1 VKLQGCLLQQTWRTL
16 RAIARVRKL
25 PFDDHL
31 SKQDSASRLAQHLI
45 EPDSLRQ
52 VLTGLSLE
60 AQAALR
66 ALIEAD
72 GQMRQEVFTARFGP
86 IRPYKPW
93 RDDAPQAPWES
104 PASPAEELAY
114 RGLVFTANQGTKK
127 RPVWAVILP
136 DEIKAAL
143 SPLLE
148 RAMSALPSPSPQQS
162 PSSPAEREGVSP
174 QATEAGEG
182 QAPPADV
189 GAAVLT
195 FLCFLNGED
204 IRPLHGRWLPPT
216 ACRTLALRFIQGA
229 THCPSASHLPDRVRS
244 ERQLPY
250 LSFVHYLAER
260 AGLVDLEGQWLK
272 PTLVAQGW
280 LAQPR
285 AERVR
290 LLWEAWRENHETNTE
305 LWSRFR
311 LPGEPD
317 LSPLIRF
324 NGLLSLLTQLTPGT
338 YPLHDLLDALAR
350 RDPALLQ
357 PCAPY
362 RIWAELDEDTQA
374 DFRQRARRWVA
385 EMLTG
390 PLAWFGVTS
399 NTQYPIPSSQ
409 SSIRFTLLGA
419 ALLGRD
425 DGTWPEDPPAAP
437 LHLHPPTFDDEGQPT
452 AVPLT
457 VPPGLPPAARFALS
471 ALMEEDE
478 DQMKMSAPGQ
488 SVTGQPTGSRTHREQ
503 VLITPRSL
511 AHALHRGHTVEGL
524 VAFLEELAAEPL
536 HPAVLKALY
545 IWAEAV
551 EAITIAP
558 ALLLRVRDPALLQE
572 LSSIRRLRARLG
584 ETLSARAVTVEAD
597 QLEALVRHLERLG
610 FSPRVERQ
618 VHEGQAQEGQ
628 AQEGQAQEG
637 QAQEGQVQEGQA
649 QEGQVQEGQV
659 QEGQAQDLPLP
670 TDGERTAMAAA
681 LRLLVVLSDELG
693 LDLRAPHLLA
703 QRWLEGL
710 PQPQRDAARHQVQ
723 KVLEALR
730 HRDAGPGPSTG
741 VSTGLDEVSGRGAED
756 YRLPSP
762 TAPLLPELE
771 QAIAQGATIEIDYHT
786 AGRGHLLS
794 RRVDPLRLEW
804 RGGVPYLVAFCHLRQ
819 ENRVFRVDRVERIE
833 VGD

>member
-1 VKLQGCLLQQTWRTL
+1 MELCACLEQHPWRTL
-16 RAIARVRKL
+16 KAIFRAYEL
-25 PFDDHL
+25 PFTPSPD
-31 SKQDSASRLAQHLI
+31 KPTVCARLAAAI
-45 EPDSLRQ
+45 MEPERLQATWRA
-52 VLTGLSLE
+52 LSPE

-66 ALIEAD
+66 ALAEAD
-72 GQMRQEVFTARFGP
+72 GQMRREVFIARFGS
-86 IRPYKPW
+86 IHPYKPW
-93 RDDAPQAPWES
+93 RDDAPPAPWEN

-114 RGLVFTANQGTKK
+114 LGLVFIVNQGTKR
-127 RPVWAVILP
+127 RPLWVVVLP

-143 SPLLE
+143 GPLLE
-148 RAMSALPSPSPQQS
+148 KAMSALPSPSPQQP
-162 PSSPAEREGVSP
+162 PSSPAGREGVSP

-182 QAPPADV
+182 EAPPADV

-195 FLCFLNGED
+195 FLCFLNSED

-216 ACRTLALRFIQGA
+216 ACRTLALRLSSQDPG
-229 THCPSASHLPDRVRS
+229 RVRS

-260 AGLVDLEGQWLK
+260 AGLVDLEGQGLK

-285 AERVR
+285 AERVHV
-290 LLWEAWRENHETNTE
+290 LWEAWREDSETNAE

-311 LPGEPD
+311 LPGDSD
-317 LSPLIRF
+317 LSPLTRF
-324 NGLLSLLTQLTPGT
+324 NGLLQLLASLAPGA

-362 RIWAELDEDTQA
+362 RVWAELDEDTQA
-374 DFRQRARRWVA
+374 DFRQRARQWLT

-390 PLAWFGVTS
+390 PLAWFGATS
-399 NTQYPIPSSQ
+399 NLQSPIPDTQ
-409 SSIRFTLLGA
+409 SPMPNTQHPICFTPLGA

-425 DGTWPEDPPAAP
+425 DGTWPEDPPPSP
-437 LHLHPPTFDDEGQPT
+437 LHLHLPTLDEGGQPI

-457 VPPGLPPAARFALS
+457 VSVGLPPASRFAL
-471 ALMEEDE
+471 ALMTEE
-478 DQMKMSAPGQ
+478 
-488 SVTGQPTGSRTHREQ
+488 SRDRAQ
-503 VLITPRSL
+503 RLTPRSL
-511 AHALHRGHTVEGL
+511 ARALHRGHTVEGL
-524 VAFLEELAAEPL
+524 VAFLEELATEPL

-545 IWAEAV
+545 TWAEAV

-610 FSPRVERQ
+610 FYPRVER
-618 VHEGQAQEGQ
+618 QAQEGQ
-628 AQEGQAQEG
+628 ARS
-637 QAQEGQVQEGQA
+637 
-649 QEGQVQEGQV
+649 
-659 QEGQAQDLPLP
+659 LPLP
-670 TDGERTAMAAA
+670 QVGADPGGRPSEGERTAMAAA
-681 LRLLVVLSDELG
+681 LRLLVVLTDELS
-693 LDLRAPHLLA
+693 LELRAPHLLA

-710 PQPQRDAARHQVQ
+710 PQAQRDAARRQVQ
-723 KVLEALR
+723 TVLDALR
-730 HRDAGPGPSTG
+730 YRD
-741 VSTGLDEVSGRGAED
+741 VRRGFQD

-771 QAIAQGATIEIDYHT
+771 RAMAQGSTIEIDYHT

-819 ENRVFRVDRVERIE
+819 EPRTFRVDRIERIE
-833 VGD
+833 GKNTDEQDERILRFFAIGT

>member
-1 VKLQGCLLQQTWRTL
+1 MELCACLEQHPWRTL
-16 RAIARVRKL
+16 KAIFRAYEL
-25 PFDDHL
+25 PFTPSPD
-31 SKQDSASRLAQHLI
+31 KPTVCARLAAAI
-45 EPDSLRQ
+45 MEPGRLQATWRA
-52 VLTGLSLE
+52 LSAE

-66 ALIEAD
+66 ALAETD
-72 GQMRQEVFTARFGP
+72 GQMRREVFIAHFGS

-93 RDDAPQAPWES
+93 RDDAPPAPWEN

-114 RGLVFTANQGTKK
+114 HGLVFIVNQGTKR
-127 RPVWAVILP
+127 RPLWVVVLP

-143 SPLLE
+143 
-148 RAMSALPSPSPQQS
+148 PSPSP
-162 PSSPAEREGVSP
+162 SPALRASP
-174 QATEAGEG
+174 PSPKALGEG
-182 QAPPADV
+182 GGWGEGEGDV

-216 ACRTLALRFIQGA
+216 TCRTLALRLQGA
-229 THCPSASHLPDRVRS
+229 THLPGRVRS

-272 PTLVAQGW
+272 PTLVAQTW
-280 LAQPR
+280 LAQPG

-290 LLWEAWRENHETNTE
+290 VLWEAWREDSETNAE

-311 LPGEPD
+311 LPGDSD
-317 LSPLIRF
+317 LSPLTRF
-324 NGLLSLLTQLTPGT
+324 NSLLSLLTQLTPGA
-338 YPLHDLLDALAR
+338 YLLHELLDALAR

-362 RIWAELDEDTQA
+362 RVWAELDEDTQA
-374 DFRQRARRWVA
+374 DFRQRARQWLT

-390 PLAWFGVTS
+390 PLAWFGATS
-399 NTQYPIPSSQ
+399 NLQYPIC
-409 SSIRFTLLGA
+409 FTPLGA

-425 DGTWPEDPPAAP
+425 DGTWPEDPPPSP
-437 LHLHPPTFDDEGQPT
+437 LHLHLPTLDEEGQPI
-452 AVPLT
+452 AVALT
-457 VPPGLPPAARFALS
+457 VSVGLPPASRFALS
-471 ALMEEDE
+471 TLMEEDE
-478 DQMKMSAPGQ
+478 GQMKMGAPGQ
-488 SVTGQPTGSRTHREQ
+488 SVTGQPGGSRTHREQ

-511 AHALHRGHTVEGL
+511 ARALHRGHTVEGL
-524 VAFLEELAAEPL
+524 VAFLEELATEPL

-545 IWAEAV
+545 TWAETV

-572 LSSIRRLRARLG
+572 FSSIRRLRARLG

-610 FSPRVERQ
+610 FYPRVER
-618 VHEGQAQEGQ
+618 QAQEGQ
-628 AQEGQAQEG
+628 ARS
-637 QAQEGQVQEGQA
+637 
-649 QEGQVQEGQV
+649 
-659 QEGQAQDLPLP
+659 LPLP
-670 TDGERTAMAAA
+670 QVGTDPGGRPSEGERTAMAAA
-681 LRLLVVLSDELG
+681 LRLLVALTDELG
-693 LDLRAPHLLA
+693 LELRAPHLLA

-710 PQPQRDAARHQVQ
+710 PQPQRDAARRQVQ
-723 KVLEALR
+723 TVLDALR
-730 HRDAGPGPSTG
+730 YRDVRRGPSTSSGQG
-741 VSTGLDEVSGRGAED
+741 VQD

-762 TAPLLPELE
+762 TAPLLLALE
-771 QAIAQGATIEIDYHT
+771 RAMAQGSTIEIDYHT
-786 AGRGHLLS
+786 AGRRHLLS

-819 ENRVFRVDRVERIE
+819 EPRTFRVDRIERIE
-833 VGD
+833 IGD

>member
-1 VKLQGCLLQQTWRTL
+1 MELCACLEQHPWRTL
-16 RAIARVRKL
+16 KAIFRAYEL
-25 PFDDHL
+25 PFTPSPD
-31 SKQDSASRLAQHLI
+31 KPTVCARLAATI
-45 EPDSLRQ
+45 MEPERLQATWRA
-52 VLTGLSLE
+52 LSAE

-66 ALIEAD
+66 ALAEAD
-72 GQMRQEVFTARFGP
+72 GQMRREVFIAHFGS

-93 RDDAPQAPWES
+93 RDDAPPAPWEN

-114 RGLVFTANQGTKK
+114 LGLVFIVNQGTKR
-127 RPVWAVILP
+127 RPLWAVILP

-143 SPLLE
+143 
-148 RAMSALPSPSPQQS
+148 PS
-162 PSSPAEREGVSP
+162 SSPALRASPPSPKALEEGGGW
-174 QATEAGEG
+174 GEG
-182 QAPPADV
+182 EGDV

-195 FLCFLNGED
+195 FLCFLNRED

-216 ACRTLALRFIQGA
+216 ACRTLALRLSSQDPG
-229 THCPSASHLPDRVRS
+229 RVRS

-290 LLWEAWRENHETNTE
+290 ILWEAWREDSETNAE

-311 LPGEPD
+311 LPGDSD
-317 LSPLIRF
+317 LSPLTRF
-324 NGLLSLLTQLTPGT
+324 NGLLHLLASLAPGA

-350 RDPALLQ
+350 CDPALLQ

-362 RIWAELDEDTQA
+362 RVWAELDEDTQA
-374 DFRQRARRWVA
+374 DFRQRARQWLT

-390 PLAWFGVTS
+390 PLAWFGATS
-399 NTQYPIPSSQ
+399 SLQSPRPDTQSPIPNTQYPIF
-409 SSIRFTLLGA
+409 FTPLGA

-425 DGTWPEDPPAAP
+425 DGAWPEDPPPSP
-437 LHLHPPTFDDEGQPT
+437 LHLHLPTLDEEGQPI

-457 VPPGLPPAARFALS
+457 VSVGLPPASRFAL
-471 ALMEEDE
+471 ALMTEESR
-478 DQMKMSAPGQ
+478 DQSQ
-488 SVTGQPTGSRTHREQ
+488 R
-503 VLITPRSL
+503 LTPRSL
-511 AHALHRGHTVEGL
+511 ARALHRGHTVEGL
-524 VAFLEELAAEPL
+524 VAFLEELATEPL
-536 HPAVLKALY
+536 HPAVLKTLY
-545 IWAEAV
+545 TWAEAV

-610 FSPRVERQ
+610 FYPRVESATAQ
-618 VHEGQAQEGQ
+618 PGFAIQAEQM
-628 AQEGQAQEG
+628 
-637 QAQEGQVQEGQA
+637 
-649 QEGQVQEGQV
+649 
-659 QEGQAQDLPLP
+659 
-670 TDGERTAMAAA
+670 TTGERTAMAAA
-681 LRLLVVLSDELG
+681 LRLLVVLTDELG
-693 LDLRAPHLLA
+693 LEPRAPHLLA

-710 PQPQRDAARHQVQ
+710 PQPQRDAARRQVQ
-723 KVLEALR
+723 TVLDALR
-730 HRDAGPGPSTG
+730 YRDVRRGPSTSSGQG
-741 VSTGLDEVSGRGAED
+741 VQD

-762 TAPLLPELE
+762 TAPLLLALE
-771 QAIAQGATIEIDYHT
+771 RAMAQGSTIEIDYHT
-786 AGRGHLLS
+786 AGRRHLLS

-819 ENRVFRVDRVERIE
+819 ENRTFRVDRIERIE
-833 VGD
+833 GREHG

>member
-1 VKLQGCLLQQTWRTL
+1 MKLRGCLLQQTWRTL

-31 SKQDSASRLAQHLI
+31 PKQDSASRLAQHLV
-45 EPDSLRQ
+45 EPDSLLQ
-52 VLTGLSLE
+52 VLSGLSLE

-72 GQMRQEVFTARFGP
+72 GQMRREVFTARFGS

-93 RDDAPQAPWES
+93 RDDAPPAPWEN

-114 RGLVFTANQGTKK
+114 HGLVFAINQGTKK
-127 RPVWAVILP
+127 RPLWAVVLP

-143 SPLLE
+143 
-148 RAMSALPSPSPQQS
+148 PSPTPALRAPPPSPK
-162 PSSPAEREGVSP
+162 AW
-174 QATEAGEG
+174 GEG
-182 QAPPADV
+182 GGWGEGEGNV

-216 ACRTLALRFIQGA
+216 ACRTLALRLSSQDPG
-229 THCPSASHLPDRVRS
+229 RVRS

-285 AERVR
+285 AERVHV
-290 LLWEAWRENHETNTE
+290 LWEVWREDSETNAE

-311 LPGEPD
+311 LPGDSD
-317 LSPLIRF
+317 LSPLTRF
-324 NGLLSLLTQLTPGT
+324 NGLLSLLTQLTPGA
-338 YPLHDLLDALAR
+338 YPLYDLLDALAR

-362 RIWAELDEDTQA
+362 RVWAELDEDTQT
-374 DFRQRARRWVA
+374 DFRQRARQWLT

-390 PLAWFGVTS
+390 PLAWFGATSNLQSPIPDTQSPIS
-399 NTQYPIPSSQ
+399 NTQYLIF
-409 SSIRFTLLGA
+409 FTPLGA

-425 DGTWPEDPPAAP
+425 DGAWPDDPPPSP
-437 LHLHPPTFDDEGQPT
+437 LHLHLPTLDEEGQPI

-457 VPPGLPPAARFALS
+457 VSVSLPPASRFALS

-478 DQMKMSAPGQ
+478 GQMKMGAPGQ
-488 SVTGQPTGSRTHREQ
+488 SVTGQPGGSRTHREQ

-511 AHALHRGHTVEGL
+511 ARALHRGHTVEGL

-545 IWAEAV
+545 TWAEAV

-572 LSSIRRLRARLG
+572 LSSIRRLRARLS

-610 FSPRVERQ
+610 FYPRVESATAQ
-618 VHEGQAQEGQ
+618 PGFAIQAEQM
-628 AQEGQAQEG
+628 
-637 QAQEGQVQEGQA
+637 
-649 QEGQVQEGQV
+649 
-659 QEGQAQDLPLP
+659 
-670 TDGERTAMAAA
+670 TTGERTAMAAA
-681 LRLLVVLSDELG
+681 LRLLVVLTDELG
-693 LDLRAPHLLA
+693 LELRAPHLLA

-710 PQPQRDAARHQVQ
+710 PQAQRDAARRQVQ
-723 KVLEALR
+723 TVLDALR
-730 HRDAGPGPSTG
+730 YREARRG
-741 VSTGLDEVSGRGAED
+741 VQD

-771 QAIAQGATIEIDYHT
+771 RAMAQGSTIEIDYHT

-819 ENRVFRVDRVERIE
+819 ENRTFRVDRIERIE
-833 VGD
+833 GKNTDEQD